1 MRAWLACI
9 LLATAVLVRPVA
21 GTARDAYLPVRQD
34 AGTALA
40 QAISRRAAADD
51 AEVGVAIHALD
62 GSLAVGVNP
71 ETPFHAASTMK
82 VPVMVELF
90 GQAEAGRLS
99 LDDTLE
105 VTDTFRSIVDGS
117 PYTLDAA
124 DDSDPAL
131 YAALGQHR
139 TLRALCESMI
149 VVSSNLATNLLIDR
163 LGVDNVRAT
172 VGRLGADG
180 IDVRRGVED
189 NKAFEAGRNNT
200 TTASGLASLLT
211 ALARGQAAP
220 PGATADM
227 IAMLERQQFNEG
239 LPAGLPPGTR
249 VAHKT
254 GHITRIHHD
263 AGIVFGP
270 TPYVIVVLVRG
281 LDDEQRSAALIAD
294 ISRMAWQALQ
304 AR

>member
-9 LLATAVLVRPVA
+9 LLLTAVSARPMGSA
-21 GTARDAYLPVRQD
+21 PRDASLPPRQD
-34 AGTALA
+34 AVTALA
-40 QAISRRAAADD
+40 EAISRRAATDE

-62 GSLAVGVNP
+62 GSLAVGVNA

-82 VPVMVELF
+82 VPVMIELF
-90 GQAEAGRLS
+90 RQADAGRLS

-117 PYTLDAA
+117 PYTLAAA

-131 YAALGQHR
+131 YAALGQPR
-139 TLRALCESMI
+139 TLRALCEAMI

-172 VGRLGADG
+172 VARHGADG
-180 IDVRRGVED
+180 LDVRRGVED
-189 NKAFEAGRNNT
+189 SKAFAAGRNNT
-200 TTASGLASLLT
+200 TTAAGLATLLS
-211 ALARGQAAP
+211 ALARGEAASP
-220 PGATADM
+220 AATA
-227 IAMLERQQFNEG
+227 AMLAILERQQFNEG

-254 GHITRIHHD
+254 GQITRIHHD

-294 ISRMAWQALQ
+294 VSRMAWSAVGG
-304 AR
+304 R